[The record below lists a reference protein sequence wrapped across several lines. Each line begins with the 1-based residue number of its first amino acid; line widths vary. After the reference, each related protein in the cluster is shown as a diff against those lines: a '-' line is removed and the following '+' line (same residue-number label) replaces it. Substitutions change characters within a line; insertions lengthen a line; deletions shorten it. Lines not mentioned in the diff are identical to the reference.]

1 MLTGSGSGRAR
12 RRVGSL
18 QAVVESFAGG
28 RARATRDTW
37 RMLAP
42 WQRVLVLA
50 PHTDDGEF
58 GCGGT
63 MARLVE
69 AGTDV
74 RYLAFSIPTRS
85 RPEGFPPDSLA
96 REVREA
102 TLELGIKPEN
112 LTVH

>member
-18 QAVVESFAGG
+18 RAVVESFAGG
-28 RARATRDTW
+28 RARATRDTC

-63 MARLVE
+63 VARPLEAGAHPRSPPLSLSARLLPPRVPPPTPPRP
-69 AGTDV
+69 AGGG
-74 RYLAFSIPTRS
+74 RAGGG
-85 RPEGFPPDSLA
+85 RPP
-96 REVREA
+96 
-102 TLELGIKPEN
+102 
-112 LTVH
+112 